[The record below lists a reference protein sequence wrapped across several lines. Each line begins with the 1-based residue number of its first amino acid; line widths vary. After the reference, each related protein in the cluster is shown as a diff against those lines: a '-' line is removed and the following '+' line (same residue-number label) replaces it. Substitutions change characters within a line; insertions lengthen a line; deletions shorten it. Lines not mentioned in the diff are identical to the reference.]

1 MNFKKWKNLSRL
13 VEKPNKQRI
22 KERSN
27 ELLKNMRENE
37 VLELRVGRPV
47 KHHDLLFR
55 RSSFN
60 INEI

>member
-27 ELLKNMRENE
+27 ELLKNMMENE

-47 KHHDLLFR
+47 
-55 RSSFN
+55 
-60 INEI
+60 